1 MVATQDI
8 ASAKSALTQLASR
21 DALLLSS
28 EQHVR
33 GVLSDAGVASRAL
46 IHALGVLAADQ
57 VLWAWSDKREGVLE
71 DAQRSLRSVGFE
83 NALLLEAIRE
93 VLVGGAKS
101 ADSRRQPTN
110 RRVVTSDG
118 TLWVYCPPGA
128 FVMGSRFDDP
138 LAQSEEQPCVV
149 RTVSSGFWMMSA
161 PVTEGAYQRVNR
173 GVLLGNRGNHALPV
187 TSVSFHDAQLFCAKL
202 ASELGLGG
210 KIRLPTEV
218 EWEYACRAGDPNA
231 ESSLRLD
238 AVWSAETSDGKLQPV
253 CLSMPNA
260 WGLYDMLGNVWEWA
274 DSGYTNYGG
283 VASENTVRILRG
295 GSHLNSG
302 RAWLRPAARR
312 WESPRKTFPDVGFRV
327 VCDGG
332 EHGLG

>member
-8 ASAKSALTQLASR
+8 SAAQKALRELAKR
-21 DALLLSS
+21 DALLLKS

-46 IHALGVLAADQ
+46 IHAIGLLATDQ
-57 VLWAWSDKREGVLE
+57 VLSAWFDQAEGFLE
-71 DAQRSLRSVGFE
+71 DAQRSLRSVGFDST
-83 NALLLEAIRE
+83 LLLEAIRE
-93 VLVGGAKS
+93 VLGGGAKPE
-101 ADSRRQPTN
+101 DIHRPPTN

-128 FVMGSRFDDP
+128 FVMGSRFGDP
-138 LAQSEEQPCVV
+138 LAQSEEQPCVLRNV
-149 RTVSSGFWMMSA
+149 ASGFWMMSA
-161 PVTEGAYQRVNR
+161 PVTEGAYQRISR
-173 GVLLGNRGNHALPV
+173 GVLLGNRGNHAMPV
-187 TSVSFHDAQLFCAKL
+187 TSVSFHGAQSFCSKL
-202 ASELGLGG
+202 GSELGLGG
-210 KIRLPTEV
+210 KLRLPTES

-231 ESSLRLD
+231 ESSLRLE
-238 AVWSAETSDGKLQPV
+238 AVWSAETSDGKLQPI

-260 WGLYDMLGNVWEWA
+260 WGLYDMIGNVWEWV
-274 DSGYTNYGG
+274 DSVYTNYGG
-283 VASENTVRILRG
+283 GVSEESVRIMRG

-312 WESPRKTFPDVGFRV
+312 WESPRKTFTDVGFRA

>member
-8 ASAKSALTQLASR
+8 AAAQRALREFAKR
-21 DALLLSS
+21 DAMLLKS

-33 GVLSDAGVASRAL
+33 GALSDCGVASRAL
-46 IHALGVLAADQ
+46 IHSIGLLAADQ
-57 VLWAWSDKREGVLE
+57 VLSAWFDQAEGFLE
-71 DAQRSLRSVGFE
+71 DAERSLRSVGFE
-83 NALLLEAIRE
+83 NALLLNAIRE
-93 VLVGGAKS
+93 VLVGGAKPE
-101 ADSRRQPTN
+101 DRHRPPTN

-128 FVMGSRFDDP
+128 FVMGSRFGDP
-138 LAQSEEQPCVV
+138 LAQSEEQPCVLRNV
-149 RTVSSGFWMMSA
+149 ASGFWMMSA

-173 GVLLGNRGNHALPV
+173 GILLGNRGNHAMPV
-187 TSVSFHDAQLFCAKL
+187 TSVSFHGAQSFCSKL
-202 ASELGLGG
+202 GSELGLGG
-210 KIRLPTEV
+210 KLRLPTES
-218 EWEYACRAGDPNA
+218 EWEYACRAGEPNA
-231 ESSLRLD
+231 ESSLRLE
-238 AVWSAETSDGKLQPV
+238 AVWSAETSDGKLQPI

-260 WGLYDMLGNVWEWA
+260 WGLYDMIGNVWEWV
-274 DSGYTNYGG
+274 DSVYTNYGG
-283 VASENTVRILRG
+283 GVSDESVRIMRG